1 MIKIIVDDGKCTVS
15 WGEGGTVR
23 DAIREAADGAC
34 VSLEIK
40 VNGSEAGVRTYEGDA
55 DALLS
60 AIKENKLL
68 AREPAAKRIIELI
81 KGVTTY
87 VPAPYPVQEWH
98 DARKE
103 LPEEG
108 VPVEVQLEDGAV
120 FTAKIVDREILP
132 EWRYR
137 YDASDDW
144 DSFGMWY
151 EHDGTGLYKINP
163 IVRWRELP
171 KKEG

>member
-1 MIKIIVDDGKCTVS
+1 MRLI
-15 WGEGGTVR
+15 
-23 DAIREAADGAC
+23 
-34 VSLEIK
+34 
-40 VNGSEAGVRTYEGDA
+40 DA
-55 DALLS
+55 DELLS

-68 AREPAAKRIIELI
+68 AAKRIIELI
-81 KGVTTY
+81 KDATTY

-98 DARKE
+98 DVRQE

-108 VPVEVQLEDGAV
+108 FPVEVQLQDGAV
-120 FTAKIVDREILP
+120 FTARIESRELLP

-171 KKEG
+171 GTEWVHKQ